1 MAFVWVFTMKRTTR
15 VYLPITFLMAV
26 LLIAGAAGAAASNQE
41 ILDRAGRVQPDLLR
55 DLENLVNIDSP
66 ADYAPGME
74 KIKDALC
81 ERLSSLG
88 AKVEVFSAPK
98 SGHNLM
104 ASLEGNGKTK
114 ILLLA
119 HSDTV
124 FKAGTAAQNPFHIS
138 NGKAYGPGV
147 VDDKGGILTGL
158 FALKILKQ
166 MEFRNYERITFL
178 ITCDEEIG
186 SPSSKELIKKLGR
199 EHDYAFCLEGGRAED
214 GVINWR
220 KGSAR
225 IIVEVKG
232 RASHAGGAPEK
243 GANALLELA
252 HQVLQLRTLE
262 NKEKGT
268 SINFTV
274 FHSGDRANVIPD
286 SATARADMRTRDVE
300 EFDRVEKAGR
310 EMVKNKLIPETQ
322 VKFTLTRNRPAFP
335 QNQSTDALIRRAQS
349 IYQEIGK
356 TLRVSGSGGV
366 SDGNYTALVGCPTI
380 DGMGIVGGQG
390 HTPDE
395 YINIDSIPPRL
406 YLLTRMIM
414 ELGSRK

>member
-1 MAFVWVFTMKRTTR
+1 M
-15 VYLPITFLMAV
+15 IV
-26 LLIAGAAGAAASNQE
+26 LLIWGTGASAASNQD
-41 ILDRAGRVQPDLLR
+41 ILDRAGQVQSELLR
-55 DLENLVNIDSP
+55 DLEKLVNIDSP

-74 KIKDALC
+74 KVKDLLC
-81 ERLSSLG
+81 EMLRSLG
-88 AKVEVFSAPK
+88 AKVEVFSAPQ
-98 SGHNLM
+98 SGYNLV
-104 ASLEGNGKTK
+104 ASLEGNGKAK

-124 FKAGTAAQNPFHIS
+124 LKAGTAAQRPFQIS

-147 VDDKGGILTGL
+147 VDDKGGILTG
-158 FALKILKQ
+158 FYALKILNQ
-166 MEFRNYERITFL
+166 TGFRNYERITFL
-178 ITCDEEIG
+178 INCDEEIG
-186 SPSSKELIKKLGR
+186 SKSSRELIKNLGR
-199 EHDYAFCLEGGRAED
+199 EHDYAICLEGGRDGD

-220 KGSAR
+220 KGSAA
-225 IIVEVKG
+225 IVVEVKG

-243 GANALLELA
+243 GANALVELA
-252 HQVLQLRTLE
+252 HQVLQLRKLE

-274 FHSGDRANVIPD
+274 FHSGDKSNVIPD
-286 SATARADMRTRDVE
+286 SATARADMRTPDLE

-310 EMVKNKLIPETQ
+310 EMVMNKLIPDTQ

-335 QNQSTDALIRRAQS
+335 RNQNTEALIRRAQS
-349 IYQEIGK
+349 IYQEIGR

-395 YINIDSIPPRL
+395 YLNIDSIPPRL
-406 YLLTRMIM
+406 YLLARMIM
-414 ELGSRK
+414 ELGSGK

>member
-1 MAFVWVFTMKRTTR
+1 MKRAIR
-15 VYLPITFLMAV
+15 VYLPLSLLLLV
-26 LLIAGAAGAAASNQE
+26 LLIGKEAASAASNQD
-41 ILDRAGRVQPDLLR
+41 ILDRAGEVQSELLK
-55 DLENLVNIDSP
+55 DLEKLVNIDSP

-74 KIKDALC
+74 MVKDLLC
-81 ERLSSLG
+81 ERLRSLG

-98 SGHNLM
+98 SGHNLL
-104 ASLEGNGKTK
+104 ASLEGNGKAK

-124 FKAGTAAQNPFHIS
+124 FQAGTAAQRPFRIAD
-138 NGKAYGPGV
+138 GKAYGPGV
-147 VDDKGGILTGL
+147 VDDKGGILTGVY
-158 FALKILKQ
+158 ALKILKQ
-166 MEFRNYERITFL
+166 TGFRNYARITYL
-178 ITCDEEIG
+178 INCDEEIG
-186 SPSSKELIKKLGR
+186 SKSSRELIKKLGR
-199 EHDYAFCLEGGRAED
+199 EHDYAICLEGGREGD

-220 KGSAR
+220 KGSAA
-225 IIVEVKG
+225 IVVEVKG

-274 FHSGDRANVIPD
+274 FHSGDKSNVIPD
-286 SATARADMRTRDVE
+286 SAMARADMRTLDTE
-300 EFDRVEKAGR
+300 ELDRVEKAGR
-310 EMVKNKLIPETQ
+310 EMVKKKLIPDTQ

-335 QNQSTDALIRRAQS
+335 QNQNTDALIQRAQS
-349 IYQEIGK
+349 IYQEIGR

-366 SDGNYTALVGCPTI
+366 SDGNYTALVGCPTM

-390 HTPDE
+390 HTPEE
-395 YINIDSIPPRL
+395 YINIESIPPRL